1 MVKINDF
8 VEYKETDRYIVGL
21 RPDGIL
27 HVLYKD
33 NVEITVDL
41 QHELNTIFKAFC
53 MNGPKL
59 FIFQA
64 GINCSINKSAR
75 DNAIAMQDQVPAIAY
90 VVFAQN
96 MVYKMIANF
105 YYKFNKPKQPFNV
118 VTDFNSGIYWLLNL
132 NQTNSQ

>member
-1 MVKINDF
+1 MVKINEF
-8 VEYKETDRYIVGL
+8 VEYKETDRYIVGI
-21 RPDGIL
+21 RPDEIL

-33 NVEITVDL
+33 NVEITVGL
-41 QHELNTIFKAFC
+41 QHELNVIFQAFC
-53 MNGPKL
+53 INGPRL

-64 GINCSINKSAR
+64 GLNCSINKAAR

-90 VVFAQN
+90 VVFSPN

-118 VTDFNSGIYWLLNL
+118 VTDFNSGIAWLLNL
-132 NQTNSQ
+132 NQTRSL